1 MSPGRAGS
9 ELPKIYNKG
18 AMLVEGFWF
27 VGASLRVL
35 IVKTS
40 FTVCYQDISVD
51 APCYGSLW
59 YSRQGASLSGR
70 LLASAHFGTR
80 DKVQPRRDAPKK
92 LTFDTM

>member
-40 FTVCYQDISVD
+40 FTVCYQDRKRPLLRLTLVLATRCISQWTL
-51 APCYGSLW
+51 PCFRSLW
-59 YSRQGASLSGR
+59 YSRQGATAEGR
-70 LLASAHFGTR
+70 
-80 DKVQPRRDAPKK
+80 P
-92 LTFDTM
+92 